1 MPPISNRPI
10 PENYVAAAM
19 REAAEGVARAMVRP
33 KSQPVDLGCKEWAKD
48 LAATRVA
55 APTGDN
61 RNDASGD

>member
-1 MPPISNRPI
+1 
-10 PENYVAAAM
+10 M